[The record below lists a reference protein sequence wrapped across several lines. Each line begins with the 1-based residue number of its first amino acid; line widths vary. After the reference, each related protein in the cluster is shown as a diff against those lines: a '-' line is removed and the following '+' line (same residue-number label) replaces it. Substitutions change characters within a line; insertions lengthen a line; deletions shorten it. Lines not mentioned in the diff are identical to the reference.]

1 MEGRGRRG
9 RRQAR
14 VLLLTGLLLAGAFVA
29 LLIAEPSMM
38 EPGHRLI
45 ESPITWIGLGILAV
59 GLGWMFR
66 IDRATRD
73 PERHASFW
81 RSRR

>member
-1 MEGRGRRG
+1 
-9 RRQAR
+9 
-14 VLLLTGLLLAGAFVA
+14 LLLTGAFVA

-38 EPGHRLI
+38 GPGQRLI
-45 ESPITWIGLGILAV
+45 EGPITWIGLAIVAL
-59 GLGWMFR
+59 GLSWMIR
-66 IDRATRD
+66 IDRATRE